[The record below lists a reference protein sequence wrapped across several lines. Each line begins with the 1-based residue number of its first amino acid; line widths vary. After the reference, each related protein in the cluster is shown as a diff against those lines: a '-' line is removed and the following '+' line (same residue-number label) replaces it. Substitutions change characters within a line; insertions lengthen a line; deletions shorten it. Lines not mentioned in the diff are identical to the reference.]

1 VSEGRANWSSF
12 AATART
18 AEKAESDAILP
29 YHVLARWNRFQS
41 SIGVRFPD
49 DLTEDRY
56 RSFLTDRVFKVVQL
70 SLALAI
76 LCFAILGIGDLTAP
90 GAIQSTRFRYMI
102 ACPLLASILA
112 LSFTQVGRRYWSEL
126 MLIFA
131 AAGTLCIHRQLVL
144 LDSETEFKL
153 TGGWP
158 TVTYSLVFAFVA
170 LFPGRLIYTV
180 LIGLMVQAVHIHLLT
195 LAPQM
200 PQSVEGG
207 YCLNLACIFAIVCTI
222 SYARERLLRREFIH
236 QQTVLDEKD
245 EMKTQ
250 LLSFVSLEA
259 IERAKSSGRAV
270 ADAFGEVTVV
280 FCDIVGFTQLA
291 ERLAPKHLVEVLNDV
306 FSALD
311 QLAVSCKVEKVKT
324 IGDAYM
330 AIAGVADQERN
341 SAEDAAEF
349 ALQAQAMTSAMA
361 AEVGHPL
368 AFRIGIHTGSLIGGV
383 VGRQKMAYD
392 YWGKTVNIASRLEST
407 GVPEKIHVSG
417 ATYWRLNTRY
427 DLEPRGNIE
436 LKGIGPV
443 ETYFLVGRKSPHPD
457 GRG

>member
-1 VSEGRANWSSF
+1 M
-12 AATART
+12 
-18 AEKAESDAILP
+18 
-29 YHVLARWNRFQS
+29 LARWNRLQS
-41 SIGVRFPD
+41 ALGLRFSD
-49 DLTEDRY
+49 ATVEEQF
-56 RSFLTDRVFKVVQL
+56 RSFLTERVYRFNQL
-70 SLALAI
+70 SML
-76 LCFAILGIGDLTAP
+76 LGILTYAAFGLWDLT
-90 GAIQSTRFRYMI
+90 GAAGGLQSMRFRYLVV
-102 ACPLLASILA
+102 CPLLTIILA
-112 LSFTQVGRRYWSEL
+112 LTLSDRARRHWHAVSTTFAIAAVGCLYRSIILYDR
-126 MLIFA
+126 
-131 AAGTLCIHRQLVL
+131 
-144 LDSETEFKL
+144 ETAFRIAS
-153 TGGWP
+153 GSA
-158 TVTYSLVFAFVA
+158 TVNYSLGMAFVVM
-170 LFPGRLIYTV
+170 FPVRFIYAV
-180 LIGLMVQAVHIHLLT
+180 FIGLIVQLAHAFLLVQSGAFSGAVT
-195 LAPQM
+195 LYYCFHQM
-200 PQSVEGG
+200 
-207 YCLNLACIFAIVCTI
+207 CIFLIMSCVA
-222 SYARERLLRREFIH
+222 YGRERLLRSEFVH
-236 QQTVLDEKD
+236 QQAVLDEKD

-259 IERAKSSGRAV
+259 IERAKRSGRAV

-280 FCDIVGFTQLA
+280 FCDIVEFTQLA

-407 GVPEKIHVSG
+407 GVPGKIQVSG
-417 ATYWRLNTRY
+417 ATFWRLNTRY
-427 DLEPRGNIE
+427 ELEARGSVE

-443 ETYFLVGRKSPHPD
+443 ETYFLLGRKNQS
-457 GRG
+457 